1 MAVEQKYSGSCL
13 CGEIRYEIHGEIGD
27 IIQCHCQ
34 RCRKASGTAYTTNAL
49 VKVSDFKFIQG
60 EQLLKKF
67 QSSATIQRCFCGECS
82 SAIMSIRTETPDYY
96 RLRLGTLDTPVSNKP
111 VMHIFVADKAEWD
124 NICDDVPQYDQ
135 RP

>member
-13 CGEIRYEIHGEIGD
+13 CGGIRYEIHGEIGD

-49 VKVSDFKFIQG
+49 VKISDFKFIQG

>member
-49 VKVSDFKFIQG
+49 VKISDFKFIQG

>member
-1 MAVEQKYSGSCL
+1 MTAQQIYSGSCL
-13 CGEIRYEIHGEIGD
+13 CGGIRYEIHGEIGE

-34 RCRKASGTAYTTNAL
+34 RCRKASGTAYTTNAP
-49 VKVSDFKFIQG
+49 VKVSEFKIIQG
-60 EQLLKKF
+60 EHLLKKF

-96 RLRLGTLDTPVSNKP
+96 RLRIGTLDTPIHHKP
-111 VMHIFVADKAEWD
+111 AMHIFVADKAEWD
-124 NICDDVPQYDQ
+124 TICDDVPQYDQ